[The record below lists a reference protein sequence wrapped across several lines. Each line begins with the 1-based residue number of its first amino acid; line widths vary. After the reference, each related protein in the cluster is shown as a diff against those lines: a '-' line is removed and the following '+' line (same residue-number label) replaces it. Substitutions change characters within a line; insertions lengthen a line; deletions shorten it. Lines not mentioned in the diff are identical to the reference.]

1 MSTIVRL
8 DRSTDRERPC
18 CENLATLRPGKGP
31 HGAELR
37 CAGCDRH
44 RGWLPKQAV
53 DFLAAIADRL
63 GDPDPNHSSRSNQK
77 RPQGARAVGCES
89 HRAPA
94 RVRFW
99 RLNRGR
105 LRFGLRVG
113 GCRCQSLR
121 AVGSVISGIYL
132 DRVLLDCI
140 GLQFYAPIRVVELLQ
155 DEVSYVTRR
164 FLRGDLLAD

>member
-31 HGAELR
+31 HGAAATSKAPAR
-37 CAGCDRH
+37 CAGGGLRVAPRSC
-44 RGWLPKQAV
+44 ASSV
-53 DFLAAIADRL
+53 LA
-63 GDPDPNHSSRSNQK
+63 
-77 RPQGARAVGCES
+77 
-89 HRAPA
+89 
-94 RVRFW
+94 
-99 RLNRGR
+99 LNRGR
-105 LRFGLRVG
+105 LRFGLGVG

-140 GLQFYAPIRVVELLQ
+140 GLQF
-155 DEVSYVTRR
+155 VTRR
-164 FLRGDLLAD
+164 FLGGNLLAD